1 MAASGS
7 ITTNEYQGRS
17 VTLSWSLSSQSI
29 EKNTSTISWTLK
41 GSGSGGGW
49 VKSGGFKAVI
59 NGTTVYSTS
68 TDSRIQ
74 LYKGTTVASG
84 TITIAHNA
92 DGTKS
97 FSLSCQAGVYTY
109 AVNVTASGTHTLNTI
124 PRASSVKASNV
135 NMGSAATITISRAS
149 SSFTHTLTYKFGN
162 ASGTIA
168 SKTSS
173 TSVSWTP
180 PVSLASQIP
189 SAVSGTCTIT
199 CDTYSGSTK
208 VGSKTCTHTLTV
220 PSSVKPVI
228 GSLSATRVDGDVPSS
243 WGMYVQ
249 TKSKATIQIT
259 GAAGSYGSSVKSYS
273 ISGGGYSGT
282 ADTLTTGFLNTSGT
296 ITFTATVTDSRGR
309 VSDVKTTSISVV
321 DYAPPY
327 INSVVSQRA
336 LSNGTLNDDGT
347 YIRGAVSFGYSSC
360 GGKNAL
366 SCSQFYKKNS
376 DANWTSGGVSFHSD
390 TPFTFGN
397 GKISTDSTYDVKYS
411 LTDAFCTISA
421 QDIVSTAAVVM
432 DFKSGGKGVAI
443 GKVSETDSC
452 FEIASSWSVKKKGSV
467 ESDFVI
473 SQGTSGIWT
482 YRKWKSGIAECW
494 CRKTIT
500 TNITNVWGS
509 LYTSGRLDAL
519 DISFPFAFKSVPVVT
534 ANLTANWAGAIL
546 MVPGDC
552 KDASTTSTGT
562 FELARGSAIA
572 GKSYI
577 INFHVIGMT

>member
-1 MAASGS
+1 M
-7 ITTNEYQGRS
+7 
-17 VTLSWSLSSQSI
+17 
-29 EKNTSTISWTLK
+29 
-41 GSGSGGGW
+41 
-49 VKSGGFKAVI
+49 
-59 NGTTVYSTS
+59 
-68 TDSRIQ
+68 
-74 LYKGTTVASG
+74 
-84 TITIAHNA
+84 
-92 DGTKS
+92 
-97 FSLSCQAGVYTY
+97 
-109 AVNVTASGTHTLNTI
+109 
-124 PRASSVKASNV
+124 
-135 NMGSAATITISRAS
+135 
-149 SSFTHTLTYKFGN
+149 
-162 ASGTIA
+162 
-168 SKTSS
+168 
-173 TSVSWTP
+173 
-180 PVSLASQIP
+180 
-189 SAVSGTCTIT
+189 
-199 CDTYSGSTK
+199 
-208 VGSKTCTHTLTV
+208 
-220 PSSVKPVI
+220 
-228 GSLSATRVDGDVPSS
+228 PSS
-243 WGMYVQ
+243 WGIYVQ
-249 TKSKATIQIT
+249 TKSKATIKIT

-273 ISGGGYSGT
+273 INGGGYSGT

-309 VSDVKTTSISVV
+309 VSDAKTASISVV
-321 DYAPPY
+321 AYSPPY

-336 LSNGTLNDDGT
+336 LNNGSLNDEGT
-347 YIRGAVSFGYSSC
+347 YIHGVVSFGYSSC
-360 GGKNAL
+360 GGKNTL
-366 SCSQFYKKNS
+366 NCSQFYKKSS

-397 GKISTDSTYDVKYS
+397 GKISTESTYDVKYS

-452 FEIASSWSVKKKGSV
+452 FEIASSWSIKKKGSV

-500 TNITNVWGS
+500 TNVTNVWGG

-577 INFHVIGMT
+577 VNFHVIGMT

>member
-1 MAASGS
+1 MATSGS

-17 VTLSWSLSSQSI
+17 ITLSWTLSSQSI
-29 EKNTSTISWTLK
+29 EKNTSTIAWTLK
-41 GSGSGGGW
+41 GSGSSGGGNW
-49 VKSGGFKAVI
+49 VMSGAFKAVI
-59 NGTTVYSTS
+59 NGTIVYSSDT
-68 TDSRIQ
+68 RIQ
-74 LYKGTTVASG
+74 LKKDQVIASG
-84 TITIAHNA
+84 STTITHNT

-135 NMGSAATITISRAS
+135 NMGSATKITIFRAS

-162 ASGTIA
+162 ASGMIA

-189 SAVSGTCTIT
+189 SAVSGICTIT

-220 PSSVKPVI
+220 PSSVKPTI
-228 GSLSATRVDGDVPSS
+228 GNLSVTRVDGDVPSS
-243 WGMYVQ
+243 WGIYVQ
-249 TKSKATIQIT
+249 TKSKASIQIT

-282 ADTLTTGFLNTSGT
+282 ADTLTTGFLNTSGM

-309 VSDVKTTSISVV
+309 VSNVKTTSISVV

-347 YIRGAVSFGYSSC
+347 YIRGVVSFGYSSC
-360 GGKNAL
+360 GGKNPL
-366 SCSQFYKKNS
+366 SCSQFYKKSS

-397 GKISTDSTYDVKYS
+397 GKISTESTYDVKYS

-452 FEIASSWSVKKKGSV
+452 FEIASSWSIKKKGSV

-494 CRKTIT
+494 CRKTVIT
-500 TNITNVWGS
+500 NVTNVWGG
-509 LYTSGRLDAL
+509 LYTSRRLDEL
-519 DISFPFAFKSVPVVT
+519 DISFPFAFKSAPVVT
-534 ANLTANWAGAIL
+534 ANLTANWAGAFL

-552 KDASTTSTGT
+552 KEASTTSTGS
-562 FELARGSAIA
+562 FEIARGSAI
-572 GKSYI
+572 GEKSYI
-577 INFHVIGMT
+577 VNFHVIGMT